1 MVVEIN
7 NESGSEHQLNS
18 GIPQGSP
25 VSPILFAVYMSE
37 LFDYVEQKMGD
48 RIRAISFV
56 DDIAWRTS
64 AKDTKGVQQQLEEA
78 AHTRCNGQATMQSPS
93 TQKRQKLCG
102 SRGREIYGR
111 PTSRSRWAQPR
122 YRSTSQQPGG

>member
-7 NESGSEHQLNS
+7 NELGSEHQLNS
-18 GIPQGSP
+18 GISQGSP

-93 TQKRQKLCG
+93 T
-102 SRGREIYGR
+102 
-111 PTSRSRWAQPR
+111 
-122 YRSTSQQPGG
+122 